1 MTIKQ
6 QWLAVLGI
14 VAILGAGLWAGTH
27 FLGDEF
33 YEVRVGTEAPGFNA
47 VDVMNSDTE
56 LKTLSDYRGQ
66 VILLNIWATWCDP
79 CKKEMPSMEAL
90 HRDLK
95 DRGLA
100 VVAVS
105 VDNVD
110 MESTIRQFVKD
121 YDLTFDVLYDRAE
134 LFRAVY
140 RYTGVP
146 ETYIIDR
153 EGVIRR
159 KWIGEDDWSSP
170 ANRRFIE
177 GLLGGVREF
186 EGQELNDNARPTSP
200 TN

>member
-1 MTIKQ
+1 MTVRQ
-6 QWLAVLGI
+6 QWMAVLGI
-14 VAILGAGLWAGTH
+14 VAVLGIGLWAGTH

-47 VDVMNSDTE
+47 VDVMRSDTE

-79 CKKEMPSMEAL
+79 CKKEMPSMERL

-105 VDNVD
+105 IDKPD

-159 KWIGEDDWSSP
+159 KWIGEDDWSS
-170 ANRRFIE
+170 AGNRRFIE
-177 GLLGGVREF
+177 GLLGGVRQF
-186 EGQELNDNARPTSP
+186 EGQEVNDRPQVTP
-200 TN
+200 TG

>member
-1 MTIKQ
+1 MTIRQ
-6 QWLAVLGI
+6 QWMAVLGI
-14 VAILGAGLWAGTH
+14 VALLGGGLWAGTH

-47 VDVMNSDTE
+47 VDVMRSDTE

-105 VDNVD
+105 VDDVD
-110 MESTIRQFVKD
+110 REATIRQFVKD
-121 YDLTFDVLYDRAE
+121 YNLTFDVLYDRAE

-186 EGQELNDNARPTSP
+186 EGQELNDGPQVTPAG
-200 TN
+200 

>member
-1 MTIKQ
+1 
-6 QWLAVLGI
+6 
-14 VAILGAGLWAGTH
+14 
-27 FLGDEF
+27 
-33 YEVRVGTEAPGFNA
+33 
-47 VDVMNSDTE
+47 
-56 LKTLSDYRGQ
+56 
-66 VILLNIWATWCDP
+66 VILLNIWATWCEP

-105 VDNVD
+105 VDNVN

-186 EGQELNDNARPTSP
+186 DGQELNDGPQVTPAG
-200 TN
+200 

>member
-1 MTIKQ
+1 MTIRQ

-14 VAILGAGLWAGTH
+14 VAVLGIGLWAGTH

-47 VDVMNSDTE
+47 VDVMRSDTE

-79 CKKEMPSMEAL
+79 CKKEMPSMERL

-105 VDNVD
+105 IDKPD

-146 ETYIIDR
+146 ETYIINR

-170 ANRRFIE
+170 GNRRFIE
-177 GLLGGVREF
+177 GLLGGVREY
-186 EGQELNDNARPTSP
+186 EGLELNDDARPATP

>member
-1 MTIKQ
+1 MTIRQ
-6 QWLAVLGI
+6 QWMAVLGI

-47 VDVMNSDTE
+47 VDVMRSDTE

-66 VILLNIWATWCDP
+66 VILLNIWATWCEP

-105 VDNVD
+105 VDNVN

-186 EGQELNDNARPTSP
+186 DGQELNDGPQVTPAG
-200 TN
+200 

>member
-1 MTIKQ
+1 MTIRQ
-6 QWLAVLGI
+6 QWMAVLGI
-14 VAILGAGLWAGTH
+14 VAILGVGLWAGTH

-110 MESTIRQFVKD
+110 MESTIRQFAKD

-186 EGQELNDNARPTSP
+186 EGQELNDRPLATP
-200 TN
+200 AG

>member
-6 QWLAVLGI
+6 QWLAVLGL
-14 VAILGAGLWAGTH
+14 VAILGAGLWAGTL

-105 VDNVD
+105 VDD
-110 MESTIRQFVKD
+110 ADREATIRQFVTD
-121 YDLTFDVLYDRAE
+121 YNLTFDVLYDRAE

-186 EGQELNDNARPTSP
+186 DGQELNDDARSASP
-200 TN
+200 AN

>member
-1 MTIKQ
+1 MTIRQ

-14 VAILGAGLWAGTH
+14 VAVLGAGLWAGTH
-27 FLGDEF
+27 LLGDEF

-47 VDVMNSDTE
+47 VDIMHSDTE

-66 VILLNIWATWCDP
+66 VILLNIWATWCEP
-79 CKKEMPSMEAL
+79 CKQEMPSMEQL
-90 HRDLK
+90 HRALK

-105 VDNVD
+105 VDKPD
-110 MESTIRQFVKD
+110 MAATIRQFVAD
-121 YDLTFDVLYDRAE
+121 YDLTFAVLYDPAD

-153 EGVIRR
+153 TGVIRR
-159 KWIGEDDWSSP
+159 KWIGPDDWSS
-170 ANRRFIE
+170 ASNRRFIE
-177 GLLGGVREF
+177 GLLGAAPQVEIQ
-186 EGQELNDNARPTSP
+186 EGEADARPATP

>member
-1 MTIKQ
+1 MTIRQ
-6 QWLAVLGI
+6 QWMAVLGI

-33 YEVRVGTEAPGFNA
+33 YEVRVGTQAPGFNA
-47 VDVMNSDTE
+47 VDVINSDTE

-105 VDNVD
+105 VDDVNR
-110 MESTIRQFVKD
+110 EATIRQFVKD

-186 EGQELNDNARPTSP
+186 EGQELNDNARTTSP

>member
-1 MTIKQ
+1 MTIRQ
-6 QWLAVLGI
+6 QWMAVLGI

-47 VDVMNSDTE
+47 VDVIRSDTE
-56 LKTLSDYRGQ
+56 LKTLSDYRGK
-66 VILLNIWATWCDP
+66 VILLNIWATWCEP

-110 MESTIRQFVKD
+110 MESTIRQFAKD

-186 EGQELNDNARPTSP
+186 DGQELNDGPQVTPAG
-200 TN
+200 

>member
-1 MTIKQ
+1 VTIRQ

-14 VAILGAGLWAGTH
+14 VMVLGLGLWAGTQ

-33 YEVRVGTEAPGFNA
+33 YEVRIGTEAPGFNA
-47 VDVMNSDTE
+47 VDVMRSDTE
-56 LKTLSDYRGQ
+56 LKTLSDYRGK

-79 CKKEMPSMEAL
+79 CKREMPSMEAL

-105 VDNVD
+105 VDKQQ
-110 MESTIRQFVKD
+110 MEPTIRQFVKD

-153 EGVIRR
+153 DGVVRR

-177 GLLGGVREF
+177 GLLGGVRAF
-186 EGQELNDNARPTSP
+186 EGGELDDARATTPAR
-200 TN
+200 